1 MNYYMT
7 PSFVRFWIPGY
18 CPQRFGR
25 EPTPAECYPQQ
36 GMMLRSDPSIQ
47 PYSCGPLPDFYLE
60 SASFGSRS
68 PFFPQQNTHPDY
80 FAAYRQAPIHFQ
92 FPQKSSSTLIR
103 CEWINE
109 TGKEC
114 GMMFAT
120 SSQVAAHVSQHHIGL
135 IEMTTHVCL
144 WRNCDRVGKP
154 PNTSW
159 LITYVFTPE
168 KNRFVAK
175 QCNREFARSENL
187 KIHVRTHTKEK
198 PFPCPHAGCDKT
210 FANSSDRKKHMHV
223 HTSEKPYEC
232 KEKPFPCPHAGCDKT
247 FANSSDRKKHMHVHT
262 SEKPYECKVKG
273 CKKVYSHPSSLRK
286 HMKAHEKNCLTPE
299 LDESSD
305 SGHASTGTPGD
316 PFLNMKPDVNEMSLQ
331 FPSNTPLIRPPVAYG
346 PPPHYAPSHHPA
358 AMFPAEL
365 YHQFH

>member
-1 MNYYMT
+1 MF
-7 PSFVRFWIPGY
+7 SGY
-18 CPQRFGR
+18 SPRRFGR
-25 EPTPAECYPQQ
+25 EFTLAECYSQQ
-36 GMMLRSDPSIQ
+36 GIMSRGEPSIQ
-47 PYSCGPLPDFYLE
+47 SYSCCPLPDFHHLD

-68 PFFPQQNTHPDY
+68 PFYLQQNVPADY
-80 FAAYRQAPIHFQ
+80 VAAYRQAPIHFQ
-92 FPQKSSSTLIR
+92 FPQKPSSTLIR

-109 TGKEC
+109 TGKDC

-120 SSQVAAHVSQHHIGL
+120 SSQVAAHVSQHHIGF
-135 IEMTTHVCL
+135 IEMTAHVCL

-154 PNTSW
+154 FKAKYKLVNHIRVHTG
-159 LITYVFTPE
+159 E
-168 KNRFVAK
+168 KPFRCE

-232 KEKPFPCPHAGCDKT
+232 K
-247 FANSSDRKKHMHVHT
+247 M
-262 SEKPYECKVKG
+262 KG

-286 HMKAHEKNCLTPE
+286 HIKVHEKNCLTPE

-305 SGHASTGTPGD
+305 SSHASIGTPVD
-316 PFLNMKPDVNEMSLQ
+316 PFMSMKPDVNEMSLQ
-331 FPSNTPLIRPPVAYG
+331 FSSSTPLIRQPVAYG
-346 PPPHYAPSHHPA
+346 PPPAYAPSHHPA
-358 AMFPAEL
+358 TMFPTDL
-365 YHQFH
+365 YHQFQ

>member
-1 MNYYMT
+1 MF
-7 PSFVRFWIPGY
+7 SGY
-18 CPQRFGR
+18 SPRRLGR
-25 EPTPAECYPQQ
+25 EFTLAECYSQQ
-36 GMMLRSDPSIQ
+36 GIMSRGEPSIQ
-47 PYSCGPLPDFYLE
+47 SYSCCPLPDFHLE

-68 PFFPQQNTHPDY
+68 PFFPQQNTPAEY

-92 FPQKSSSTLIR
+92 FPQKPSSTLIR
-103 CEWINE
+103 CEWMNE
-109 TGKEC
+109 VKLRPSSKIRNVLYTVFFQTGKDC

-120 SSQVAAHVSQHHIGL
+120 SSQVAAHVSQHHIGF
-135 IEMTTHVCL
+135 IETSAHVCL

-154 PNTSW
+154 FKAKYKLVNHIRVHTG
-159 LITYVFTPE
+159 E
-168 KNRFVAK
+168 KPFRCE

-232 KEKPFPCPHAGCDKT
+232 K
-247 FANSSDRKKHMHVHT
+247 M
-262 SEKPYECKVKG
+262 KG

-286 HMKAHEKNCLTPE
+286 HIKVHEKNCLTPE

-305 SGHASTGTPGD
+305 SGHASIETPVD
-316 PFLNMKPDVNEMSLQ
+316 PFMSMKPDVSEMPLQ
-331 FPSNTPLIRPPVAYG
+331 FSSNTPLIRQPVAYG
-346 PPPHYAPSHHPA
+346 PPPAYAHHHPA
-358 AMFPAEL
+358 TMFPTEL
-365 YHQFH
+365 YHQFQ

>member
-1 MNYYMT
+1 MNYYMA
-7 PSFVRFWIPGY
+7 PSFVRFWIP
-18 CPQRFGR
+18 
-25 EPTPAECYPQQ
+25 
-36 GMMLRSDPSIQ
+36 
-47 PYSCGPLPDFYLE
+47 
-60 SASFGSRS
+60 FGSRS
-68 PFFPQQNTHPDY
+68 PFFPQQNTQSDY
-80 FAAYRQAPIHFQ
+80 FAAYRWVKCFFIVYFIEFPKRYLFFRPAPIHFQ
-92 FPQKSSSTLIR
+92 FPQKSTATVIR

-120 SSQVAAHVSQHHIGL
+120 SSQVAAHVSQYHIGL
-135 IEMTTHVCL
+135 VESATHVCL

-154 PNTSW
+154 FKAKYKLVNHIRVHTG
-159 LITYVFTPE
+159 E
-168 KNRFVAK
+168 KPFRCE

-198 PFPCPHAGCDKT
+198 PFPCPHDGCDKT

-232 KEKPFPCPHAGCDKT
+232 KI
-247 FANSSDRKKHMHVHT
+247 
-262 SEKPYECKVKG
+262 KG

-286 HMKAHEKNCLTPE
+286 HMKAHEKNCITPE

-316 PFLNMKPDVNEMSLQ
+316 PFLNIKPDINEMPLQ
-331 FPSNTPLIRPPVAYG
+331 FPSSAPLIRPPPYG
-346 PPPHYAPSHHPA
+346 PPPHYPPPHHPA
-358 AMFPAEL
+358 AMFPAEI